1 MTAMTDAACRPVR
14 TLAPITEPERFDRL
28 AELLECTRKRPLEL
42 EVRTCVGAVIGEPG
56 GVPAS
61 IADTI
66 PPSNTPARS
75 QPRISFNIRRSHTRR
90 SI

>member
-1 MTAMTDAACRPVR
+1 MFASSG
-14 TLAPITEPERFDRL
+14 E
-28 AELLECTRKRPLEL
+28 
-42 EVRTCVGAVIGEPG
+42 IGDPC

-75 QPRISFNIRRSHTRR
+75 QPRSSFNILRSDTRR